1 VPHILGIIF
10 GFCTLVVAAGLGLAS
25 LFATM
30 PWLYEAL
37 KFISFVFLLYLA
49 WKIGSAG
56 RAKTK
61 DKDKP
66 LSFLQAASFQLIN
79 PKGVTVI
86 ITSVTAYSST
96 AENIARDVTILLL
109 VFAFVALI
117 STCTWTVF
125 GIGFARLLTNQ
136 RRQRRFNITMAALL
150 VASLLPVIIG
160 PILMS

>member
-1 VPHILGIIF
+1 M
-10 GFCTLVVAAGLGLAS
+10 VAAGLGLAT
-25 LFATM
+25 LFATL
-30 PWLYEAL
+30 PWLYDAL
-37 KFISFVFLLYLA
+37 KIISFVFLLYLA

-56 RAKTK
+56 RATTK

-79 PKGVTVI
+79 PKGITVI
-86 ITSVTAYSST
+86 ISSVTAYSST

-109 VFAFVALI
+109 VFAFVAVI

-125 GIGFARLLTNQ
+125 GIGIARLLTDQ
-136 RRQRRFNITMAALL
+136 RRLRRFNIMMAALL

-160 PILMS
+160 QP